1 METQQFMFDN
11 VLNKDIASASCGIST
26 GEELTE
32 EFLNSICEKNNIEV
46 ESKEERIFVD
56 EADPYLEMK
65 LLSVVDDSVN
75 GHISDNYN
83 MEFVRDIRRNVR
95 HDGHVGENLL
105 YFTKEEKYSRLY
117 KNILSKNSG
126 SEVIVQDEIRKLIK
140 EIEEGIKN
148 YKKTREEK
156 FR

>member
-1 METQQFMFDN
+1 MFDN
-11 VLNKDIASASCGIST
+11 VLNKDISPTSCGIST

-32 EFLNSICEKNNIEV
+32 EFLTSICEKNNIEV

-65 LLSVVDDSVN
+65 TLTIVDESVN
-75 GHISDNYN
+75 GHTSDNYD
-83 MEFVRDIRRNVR
+83 MDFVRDMRRSIR

-105 YFTKEEKYSRLY
+105 YFTKEDKYSRLY
-117 KNILSKNSG
+117 KNILSKDSG
-126 SEVIVQDEIRKLIK
+126 SELIVQDEIKKLIK
-140 EIEEGIKN
+140 EIEEGIQKYN
-148 YKKTREEK
+148 KTQEEK